1 MAEAVIGGKT
11 LPVPRHIAIIMDGNG
26 RWAKNR
32 GLPRTAGHAAGGE
45 TFRKIAN
52 YCRSLGVEYL
62 TVYAFSTENWKRP
75 EKEISGLMT
84 LLGKYIR
91 EGLREEAREKGE
103 FSEKGFKQDGQKQ
116 EKKDAGDRY
125 RTEGRKKGMSA
136 SAVALI
142 VICCLVASPVLIPL
156 AITLIVVLAVL
167 GAVFIS
173 LVLVFLLVGVVCIVS
188 GVIAFFGSLTELFL
202 APASAVMGIGMSLIA
217 VGAGILLTML
227 LVFVISKIFPAA
239 FCKTADWV
247 SGLFHKKGGKKG

>member
-1 MAEAVIGGKT
+1 MNRIDFMRRLELLLSDLPENERREAVQYYN
-11 LPVPRHIAIIMDGNG
+11 DYFND
-26 RWAKNR
+26 
-32 GLPRTAGHAAGGE
+32 AGVE
-45 TFRKIAN
+45 N
-52 YCRSLGVEYL
+52 EEEVLESLG
-62 TVYAFSTENWKRP
+62 TP
-75 EKEISGLMT
+75 EEVAGS
-84 LLGKYIR
+84 IR

-125 RTEGRKKGMSA
+125 RAEGRKKGMSA

>member
-1 MAEAVIGGKT
+1 MNRIDFMRRLEFLLSDLPENERREAVQYYN
-11 LPVPRHIAIIMDGNG
+11 DYFND
-26 RWAKNR
+26 
-32 GLPRTAGHAAGGE
+32 AGVE
-45 TFRKIAN
+45 N
-52 YCRSLGVEYL
+52 EEEVLESLG
-62 TVYAFSTENWKRP
+62 TP
-75 EKEISGLMT
+75 EEVAGS
-84 LLGKYIR
+84 IR

-125 RTEGRKKGMSA
+125 RAEGRKKGMSA

-239 FCKTADWV
+239 FCKMADWV

>member
-1 MAEAVIGGKT
+1 MNRIDFMRRLELLLSDLPENERREAVQYYN
-11 LPVPRHIAIIMDGNG
+11 DYFND
-26 RWAKNR
+26 
-32 GLPRTAGHAAGGE
+32 AGVQNE
-45 TFRKIAN
+45 EEVLE
-52 YCRSLGVEYL
+52 SLG
-62 TVYAFSTENWKRP
+62 TP
-75 EKEISGLMT
+75 EEVAGS
-84 LLGKYIR
+84 IR

-103 FSEKGFKQDGQKQ
+103 FSEKGFKQEPDKKENEVLSRKQDGQKQ

-247 SGLFHKKGGKKG
+247 SSLFHKKGGKKG

>member
-1 MAEAVIGGKT
+1 MNRIDFMRRLELLLSDLPENERREAVQYYN
-11 LPVPRHIAIIMDGNG
+11 DYFND
-26 RWAKNR
+26 
-32 GLPRTAGHAAGGE
+32 AGVE
-45 TFRKIAN
+45 N
-52 YCRSLGVEYL
+52 EEEVLESLG
-62 TVYAFSTENWKRP
+62 TP
-75 EKEISGLMT
+75 EEVAGS
-84 LLGKYIR
+84 IR
-91 EGLREEAREKGE
+91 EGLWEEAREKGE

-125 RTEGRKKGMSA
+125 RTGGRKKGMSA

-247 SGLFHKKGGKKG
+247 SSLFHKKGGKKG

>member
-1 MAEAVIGGKT
+1 MNRIDFMRRLELLLSDLPENERREAVQYYN
-11 LPVPRHIAIIMDGNG
+11 DYFND
-26 RWAKNR
+26 
-32 GLPRTAGHAAGGE
+32 AGVE
-45 TFRKIAN
+45 N
-52 YCRSLGVEYL
+52 EEEVLESLG
-62 TVYAFSTENWKRP
+62 TP
-75 EKEISGLMT
+75 EEVAGS
-84 LLGKYIR
+84 IR
-91 EGLREEAREKGE
+91 EGLREEAREKAE

>member
-1 MAEAVIGGKT
+1 MNRIDFMRRLELLLSDLPENERREAVQYYN
-11 LPVPRHIAIIMDGNG
+11 DYFND
-26 RWAKNR
+26 
-32 GLPRTAGHAAGGE
+32 AGVE
-45 TFRKIAN
+45 N
-52 YCRSLGVEYL
+52 EEEVLESLG
-62 TVYAFSTENWKRP
+62 TP
-75 EKEISGLMT
+75 EEVAGS
-84 LLGKYIR
+84 IR

-247 SGLFHKKGGKKG
+247 SSLFHKKGGKKG

>member
-1 MAEAVIGGKT
+1 MNRIDFMRRLELLLSDLPENERREAVQYYN
-11 LPVPRHIAIIMDGNG
+11 DYFND
-26 RWAKNR
+26 
-32 GLPRTAGHAAGGE
+32 AGVE
-45 TFRKIAN
+45 N
-52 YCRSLGVEYL
+52 EEEVLESLG
-62 TVYAFSTENWKRP
+62 TP
-75 EKEISGLMT
+75 EEVAGS
-84 LLGKYIR
+84 IR

-173 LVLVFLLVGVVCIVS
+173 LVLVFLLIGVVCIVS

>member
-1 MAEAVIGGKT
+1 MNRIDFMRRLELLLSDLPENERREAVQYYN
-11 LPVPRHIAIIMDGNG
+11 DYFND
-26 RWAKNR
+26 
-32 GLPRTAGHAAGGE
+32 AGVE
-45 TFRKIAN
+45 N
-52 YCRSLGVEYL
+52 EEEVLESLG
-62 TVYAFSTENWKRP
+62 TP
-75 EKEISGLMT
+75 EEVAGS
-84 LLGKYIR
+84 IR

-103 FSEKGFKQDGQKQ
+103 FSEKGFKQNGQKQ

-125 RTEGRKKGMSA
+125 RAEGRKKGMSA

>member
-1 MAEAVIGGKT
+1 MNRIDFMRRLELLLSDLPENERREAVQYYN
-11 LPVPRHIAIIMDGNG
+11 DYFND
-26 RWAKNR
+26 
-32 GLPRTAGHAAGGE
+32 AGVE
-45 TFRKIAN
+45 N
-52 YCRSLGVEYL
+52 EEEVLESLG
-62 TVYAFSTENWKRP
+62 TP
-75 EKEISGLMT
+75 EEVAGS
-84 LLGKYIR
+84 IR

-125 RTEGRKKGMSA
+125 RAEGRKKGMSA

-247 SGLFHKKGGKKG
+247 SGLFHKKGGNKG

>member
-1 MAEAVIGGKT
+1 MNRIDFMRRLEVLLSDLPENERREAVQYYN
-11 LPVPRHIAIIMDGNG
+11 DYFND
-26 RWAKNR
+26 
-32 GLPRTAGHAAGGE
+32 AGVE
-45 TFRKIAN
+45 N
-52 YCRSLGVEYL
+52 EEEVLESLG
-62 TVYAFSTENWKRP
+62 TP
-75 EKEISGLMT
+75 EEVAGS
-84 LLGKYIR
+84 IR

>member
-1 MAEAVIGGKT
+1 MNRIDFMRRLELLLSDLPENERREAVQYYN
-11 LPVPRHIAIIMDGNG
+11 DYFYD
-26 RWAKNR
+26 
-32 GLPRTAGHAAGGE
+32 AGVE
-45 TFRKIAN
+45 N
-52 YCRSLGVEYL
+52 EEEVLESLG
-62 TVYAFSTENWKRP
+62 TP
-75 EKEISGLMT
+75 EEVACS
-84 LLGKYIR
+84 IR

>member
-1 MAEAVIGGKT
+1 MNRIDFMRRLELLLSDLPENERREAVQYYN
-11 LPVPRHIAIIMDGNG
+11 DYFND
-26 RWAKNR
+26 
-32 GLPRTAGHAAGGE
+32 AGVE
-45 TFRKIAN
+45 N
-52 YCRSLGVEYL
+52 EEEVLESLG
-62 TVYAFSTENWKRP
+62 TP
-75 EKEISGLMT
+75 EEVAGS
-84 LLGKYIR
+84 IR

-116 EKKDAGDRY
+116 EKKDAGNRY
-125 RTEGRKKGMSA
+125 RAEGRKKGMSA

-247 SGLFHKKGGKKG
+247 SGLFHKKGGNKG

>member
-91 EGLREEAREKGE
+91 EGLRDMEKNHE
-103 FSEKGFKQDGQKQ
+103 SF
-116 EKKDAGDRY
+116 
-125 RTEGRKKGMSA
+125 
-136 SAVALI
+136 
-142 VICCLVASPVLIPL
+142 C
-156 AITLIVVLAVL
+156 
-167 GAVFIS
+167 
-173 LVLVFLLVGVVCIVS
+173 
-188 GVIAFFGSLTELFL
+188 FFGKLSRL
-202 APASAVMGIGMSLIA
+202 PQ
-217 VGAGILLTML
+217 
-227 LVFVISKIFPAA
+227 
-239 FCKTADWV
+239 
-247 SGLFHKKGGKKG
+247 

>member
-1 MAEAVIGGKT
+1 MNRIDFMRRLELLLSDLPENERREAVQYYN
-11 LPVPRHIAIIMDGNG
+11 DYFND
-26 RWAKNR
+26 
-32 GLPRTAGHAAGGE
+32 AGVE
-45 TFRKIAN
+45 N
-52 YCRSLGVEYL
+52 EEEVLESLG
-62 TVYAFSTENWKRP
+62 TP
-75 EKEISGLMT
+75 EEVAGS
-84 LLGKYIR
+84 IR

-239 FCKTADWV
+239 FCKMADWV

>member
-1 MAEAVIGGKT
+1 MNRIDFMRRLEILLSDLPENERREAVQYYN
-11 LPVPRHIAIIMDGNG
+11 DYFND
-26 RWAKNR
+26 
-32 GLPRTAGHAAGGE
+32 AGVE
-45 TFRKIAN
+45 N
-52 YCRSLGVEYL
+52 EEEVLESLG
-62 TVYAFSTENWKRP
+62 TP
-75 EKEISGLMT
+75 EEVAGS
-84 LLGKYIR
+84 IR

-125 RTEGRKKGMSA
+125 RAEGRKKGMSA

>member
-1 MAEAVIGGKT
+1 MNRIDFMRRLELLLSDLPENERREAVQYYN
-11 LPVPRHIAIIMDGNG
+11 DYFND
-26 RWAKNR
+26 
-32 GLPRTAGHAAGGE
+32 AGVE
-45 TFRKIAN
+45 N
-52 YCRSLGVEYL
+52 EEEVLESLG
-62 TVYAFSTENWKRP
+62 TP
-75 EKEISGLMT
+75 EEVAGS
-84 LLGKYIR
+84 IR

-247 SGLFHKKGGKKG
+247 SGLFHKKGGK

>member
-1 MAEAVIGGKT
+1 MNRIDFMRRLELLLSDLPENERREAVQYYN
-11 LPVPRHIAIIMDGNG
+11 DYFND
-26 RWAKNR
+26 
-32 GLPRTAGHAAGGE
+32 AGVE
-45 TFRKIAN
+45 N
-52 YCRSLGVEYL
+52 EEEVLESLG
-62 TVYAFSTENWKRP
+62 TP
-75 EKEISGLMT
+75 EEVAGS
-84 LLGKYIR
+84 IR

-125 RTEGRKKGMSA
+125 RAEGRKKGMSA

-173 LVLVFLLVGVVCIVS
+173 LVLVFLLIGVVCIVS

>member
-1 MAEAVIGGKT
+1 MNRIDFMRRLELLLSDLPENERREAVQYYN
-11 LPVPRHIAIIMDGNG
+11 DYFND
-26 RWAKNR
+26 
-32 GLPRTAGHAAGGE
+32 AGVE
-45 TFRKIAN
+45 N
-52 YCRSLGVEYL
+52 EEEVLESLG
-62 TVYAFSTENWKRP
+62 TP
-75 EKEISGLMT
+75 EEVAGS
-84 LLGKYIR
+84 IR

-125 RTEGRKKGMSA
+125 RAEGRKKGMSA

-173 LVLVFLLVGVVCIVS
+173 LVLVFLLIGVVCIVS

-247 SGLFHKKGGKKG
+247 SGLFHKKGGKSFERNRRDYQGS

>member
-1 MAEAVIGGKT
+1 MNRIDFMRRLELLLSDLPENERREAVQYYN
-11 LPVPRHIAIIMDGNG
+11 DYFND
-26 RWAKNR
+26 
-32 GLPRTAGHAAGGE
+32 AGVE
-45 TFRKIAN
+45 N
-52 YCRSLGVEYL
+52 EEEVLESLG
-62 TVYAFSTENWKRP
+62 TP
-75 EKEISGLMT
+75 EEVAGS
-84 LLGKYIR
+84 IR

-156 AITLIVVLAVL
+156 AITLIVDLAVL

>member
-1 MAEAVIGGKT
+1 MNRIDFMRRLELLLSDLPENERREAVQYYN
-11 LPVPRHIAIIMDGNG
+11 DYFND
-26 RWAKNR
+26 
-32 GLPRTAGHAAGGE
+32 AGVE
-45 TFRKIAN
+45 N
-52 YCRSLGVEYL
+52 EEEVLESLG
-62 TVYAFSTENWKRP
+62 TP
-75 EKEISGLMT
+75 EEVAGS
-84 LLGKYIR
+84 IR
-91 EGLREEAREKGE
+91 EGLREETREKGE

>member
-1 MAEAVIGGKT
+1 MNRIDFMRRLELLLSDLPENERREAVQYYN
-11 LPVPRHIAIIMDGNG
+11 DYFND
-26 RWAKNR
+26 
-32 GLPRTAGHAAGGE
+32 AGVE
-45 TFRKIAN
+45 N
-52 YCRSLGVEYL
+52 EEEVLESLG
-62 TVYAFSTENWKRP
+62 TP
-75 EKEISGLMT
+75 EEVAGS
-84 LLGKYIR
+84 IR

-173 LVLVFLLVGVVCIVS
+173 LVLVFLLIGVVCIVS

-239 FCKTADWV
+239 FCKTSDWV

>member
-1 MAEAVIGGKT
+1 MNRIDFMRRLELLLSDLPENERREAVQYYN
-11 LPVPRHIAIIMDGNG
+11 DYFND
-26 RWAKNR
+26 
-32 GLPRTAGHAAGGE
+32 AGVE
-45 TFRKIAN
+45 N
-52 YCRSLGVEYL
+52 EEEVLESLG
-62 TVYAFSTENWKRP
+62 TP
-75 EKEISGLMT
+75 EEVAGS
-84 LLGKYIR
+84 IR

-116 EKKDAGDRY
+116 EKKDAGNRY
-125 RTEGRKKGMSA
+125 RAEGRKKGMSA

>member
-1 MAEAVIGGKT
+1 MNRIDFMRRLELLLSDLPENERREAVQYYN
-11 LPVPRHIAIIMDGNG
+11 DYFND
-26 RWAKNR
+26 
-32 GLPRTAGHAAGGE
+32 AGVE
-45 TFRKIAN
+45 N
-52 YCRSLGVEYL
+52 EEEVLESLG
-62 TVYAFSTENWKRP
+62 TP
-75 EKEISGLMT
+75 EEVAGS
-84 LLGKYIR
+84 IR

-125 RTEGRKKGMSA
+125 RTQGRKKGMSA

>member
-1 MAEAVIGGKT
+1 MNRIDFMRRLELLLSDLPENERREAVQYYN
-11 LPVPRHIAIIMDGNG
+11 DYFND
-26 RWAKNR
+26 
-32 GLPRTAGHAAGGE
+32 AGVE
-45 TFRKIAN
+45 N
-52 YCRSLGVEYL
+52 EEEVLESLG
-62 TVYAFSTENWKRP
+62 TP
-75 EKEISGLMT
+75 EEVAGS
-84 LLGKYIR
+84 IR

-125 RTEGRKKGMSA
+125 RAEGRKKGMSA

-247 SGLFHKKGGKKG
+247 SSLFHKKGGKKG

>member
-1 MAEAVIGGKT
+1 MNRIDFMRRLELLLSDLPENERREAVQYYN
-11 LPVPRHIAIIMDGNG
+11 DYFND
-26 RWAKNR
+26 
-32 GLPRTAGHAAGGE
+32 AGVE
-45 TFRKIAN
+45 N
-52 YCRSLGVEYL
+52 EEEVLESLG
-62 TVYAFSTENWKRP
+62 TP
-75 EKEISGLMT
+75 EEVAGS
-84 LLGKYIR
+84 IR

-103 FSEKGFKQDGQKQ
+103 FSEKGFKQNGQKQ

-125 RTEGRKKGMSA
+125 RAEGRKKGMSA

-239 FCKTADWV
+239 FCKTADCV

>member
-1 MAEAVIGGKT
+1 MNRIDFMRRLEVLLSDLPENERREAVQYYN
-11 LPVPRHIAIIMDGNG
+11 DYFND
-26 RWAKNR
+26 
-32 GLPRTAGHAAGGE
+32 AGVE
-45 TFRKIAN
+45 N
-52 YCRSLGVEYL
+52 EEEVLESLG
-62 TVYAFSTENWKRP
+62 TP
-75 EKEISGLMT
+75 EEVAGS
-84 LLGKYIR
+84 IR

-125 RTEGRKKGMSA
+125 RAEGRKKGMSA

>member
-1 MAEAVIGGKT
+1 MNRIDFMRRLELLLSDLPENERREAVQYYN
-11 LPVPRHIAIIMDGNG
+11 DYFND
-26 RWAKNR
+26 
-32 GLPRTAGHAAGGE
+32 AGVE
-45 TFRKIAN
+45 N
-52 YCRSLGVEYL
+52 EEEVLESLG
-62 TVYAFSTENWKRP
+62 TP
-75 EKEISGLMT
+75 EEVAGS
-84 LLGKYIR
+84 IR

-247 SGLFHKKGGKKG
+247 SGLFHKKGGKKR

>member
-1 MAEAVIGGKT
+1 MNRIDFMRRLELLLSDLPENERREAV
-11 LPVPRHIAIIMDGNG
+11 LYYNDYFND
-26 RWAKNR
+26 
-32 GLPRTAGHAAGGE
+32 AGVE
-45 TFRKIAN
+45 N
-52 YCRSLGVEYL
+52 EEEVLESLG
-62 TVYAFSTENWKRP
+62 TP
-75 EKEISGLMT
+75 EEVAGS
-84 LLGKYIR
+84 IR

-125 RTEGRKKGMSA
+125 RAEGRKKGMSA

>member
-1 MAEAVIGGKT
+1 MNRIDFMRRLELLLSDLPENERREAVQYYN
-11 LPVPRHIAIIMDGNG
+11 DYFND
-26 RWAKNR
+26 
-32 GLPRTAGHAAGGE
+32 AGVE
-45 TFRKIAN
+45 N
-52 YCRSLGVEYL
+52 EEEVLESLG
-62 TVYAFSTENWKRP
+62 TP
-75 EKEISGLMT
+75 EEVAGS
-84 LLGKYIR
+84 IR

-125 RTEGRKKGMSA
+125 RAEGRKKGMSA

-156 AITLIVVLAVL
+156 AITLIVDLAVL

>member
-1 MAEAVIGGKT
+1 MNRIDFMRRLELLLSDLPENERREAVQYYN
-11 LPVPRHIAIIMDGNG
+11 DYFND
-26 RWAKNR
+26 
-32 GLPRTAGHAAGGE
+32 AGVE
-45 TFRKIAN
+45 N
-52 YCRSLGVEYL
+52 EEEVLESLG
-62 TVYAFSTENWKRP
+62 TP
-75 EKEISGLMT
+75 EEVAGS
-84 LLGKYIR
+84 IR

-125 RTEGRKKGMSA
+125 RAEGRKKGMSA

-247 SGLFHKKGGKKG
+247 SGLFHKKGGKKR